1 MKIPHWEFQYIF
13 GGEDFPNSE
22 VRDFYDFFKKEFL
35 KGNPIDVGEY
45 SNYYFFLMFDLIKDN
60 VTNLKMHLKRLME
73 SYPKTTIYCEHEM
86 TKLGIA
92 CGTFN
97 GEDYINIDK
106 AGFCHDIYVVKDNFE
121 NKEKIIQWVQ
131 SDEFSNTGCSAYINS
146 QGIINVINNQKRLYG
161 NEKRG
166 IKIMVINE
174 ELPSYIHFGKVEGNV
189 NFTNCGWSS
198 EKNRTSGYQ
207 GGVIEPHK
215 IKSLRGCPQIVEGN
229 FKAENIGI
237 DSLVGCPQRI
247 EGDFIVKKNAIKSFE
262 GMPQYIGGLF
272 DISNNELTD
281 DAWDYAKDNIEG
293 EFGDYNIKKNLFVK
307 YRKELF

>member
-1 MKIPHWEFQYIF
+1 MKIPHWEFEYIY
-13 GGEDFPNSE
+13 GNEEFPNSK
-22 VRDFYDFFKKEFL
+22 VRQFYNFFKKEFL
-35 KGNPIDVGEY
+35 NGNPIDVGEY
-45 SNYYFFLMFDLIKDN
+45 SNYYFFLMFDLIKTK
-60 VTNLKMHLKRLME
+60 VTNLEKHLKSLME
-73 SYPKTTIYCEHEM
+73 SYPDTITYCEHEM
-86 TKLGIA
+86 SKLGIT
-92 CGTFN
+92 CRTFD
-97 GEDYINIDK
+97 GENYINIDK
-106 AGFCHDIYVVKDNFE
+106 AGVCHEIYTVKDNFE
-121 NKEKIIQWVQ
+121 NKEEIIQWAQ

-146 QGIINVINNQKRLYG
+146 KGIINVINNQNKLYG

-174 ELPSYIHFGKVEGNV
+174 ELPNYIHFGKVEGNV
-189 NFTNCGWSS
+189 IFTNRGWSS

-215 IKSLRGCPQIVEGN
+215 IKSLKGCPRIVGGN

-237 DSLVGCPQRI
+237 NSLIGCPQRI

-262 GMPQYIGGLF
+262 GMPQYIGKLF

-281 DAWDYAKDNIEG
+281 EAWDYAKDNIDG
-293 EFGDYNIKKNLFVK
+293 EFGDYNIKKNLFIK

>member
-13 GGEDFPNSE
+13 GGEEFPNTK
-22 VRDFYDFFKKEFL
+22 VKKFYKIFKNRFL
-35 KGNPIDVGEY
+35 NGNPIDVGEY
-45 SNYYFFLMFDLIKDN
+45 SNYYFFLMFDLIKTK
-60 VTNLKMHLKRLME
+60 VTNLELHLKRLME
-73 SYPKTTIYCEHEM
+73 KYPKTIPYCEDAM
-86 TKLGIA
+86 SKLGIS
-92 CGTFN
+92 CRTFDKE
-97 GEDYINIDK
+97 GYIK
-106 AGFCHDIYVVKDNFE
+106 VGCRHGIYVVKDNFE
-121 NKEKIIQWVQ
+121 NKEEIIQWVQ
-131 SDEFSNTGCSAYINS
+131 SDEFYNTGCSAYINS
-146 QGIINVINNQKRLYG
+146 KGIINVINNQDELYD
-161 NEKRG
+161 NEKSG
-166 IKIMVINE
+166 IKIMLIND

-198 EKNRTSGYQ
+198 EKNRRSGYQ
-207 GGVIEPHK
+207 GGAIEPHK
-215 IKSLRGCPQIVEGN
+215 IKSLRGCPYFVGGN

>member
-13 GGEDFPNSE
+13 GIEDFPNSE
-22 VRDFYDFFKKEFL
+22 VRNFYVFFKKEFL

-45 SNYYFFLMFDLIKDN
+45 SNYYFFLMFDLIKDK
-60 VTNLKMHLKRLME
+60 VTNLETHLKRLME
-73 SYPKTTIYCEHEM
+73 SYPNTTPYCESEM
-86 TKLGIA
+86 GKLGFA
-92 CGTFN
+92 CRTFN
-97 GEDYINIDK
+97 GEDYIK
-106 AGFCHDIYVVKDNFE
+106 VGHDIYVVKDNFE
-121 NKEKIIQWVQ
+121 NKEKIIQWVR
-131 SDEFSNTGCSAYINS
+131 SDEFKKTGCTAYVNS
-146 QGIINVINNQKRLYG
+146 QGIINVINNQERLFG

-198 EKNRTSGYQ
+198 EKNYRSGYQ
-207 GGVIEPHK
+207 GGAIEPHK
-215 IKSLRGCPQIVEGN
+215 IKSLRGCPKIVEGD

-272 DISNNELTD
+272 NISNNELTD

-293 EFGDYNIKKNLFVK
+293 EFGDYNIKKNLFIK